1 MKRQKMITL
10 CPTSYEIAQ
19 GMTNF
24 SGWVRKQLLNMQID
38 NVMHPARQFVC
49 TDCDTV
55 LTTRGHDLHEVPHAT
70 RRLGEF
76 MNESCQGYLVKVYDG
91 DEE

>member
-24 SGWVRKQLLNMQID
+24 SGWVRKQLLNMEIIANDGID
-38 NVMHPARQFVC
+38 AKEMRFTC
-49 TDCDTV
+49 TQCGTS
-55 LTTRGHDLHEVPHAT
+55 LTTKGHDLEKCPHAT

-76 MNESCQGYLVKVYDG
+76 MREDCQGHFERDF
-91 DEE
+91 

>member
-24 SGWVRKQLLNMQID
+24 SGWVRKQLLNMKIHAEAG
-38 NVMHPARQFVC
+38 VKHQFVC
-49 TDCDTV
+49 TDCDTI
-55 LTTRGHDLHEVPHAT
+55 LHSAHDLHECPHAT

-76 MNESCQGYLVKVYDG
+76 MNESCLGYFVKVN
-91 DEE
+91 

>member
-1 MKRQKMITL
+1 MRQKMITL

-24 SGWVRKQLLNMQID
+24 SSWVRKQLLNMQI
-38 NVMHPARQFVC
+38 NQGNQLQKQFIC
-49 TDCDTV
+49 SDCGTT
-55 LTTRGHDLHEVPHAT
+55 LTTRGHDLHDVPHAT

-76 MNESCQGYLVKVYDG
+76 MREDCHGMLQTVVEGL
-91 DEE
+91 E

>member
-24 SGWVRKQLLNMQID
+24 SGWVRKQLLAMQIHKED
-38 NVMHPARQFVC
+38 VKTYQYAC
-49 TDCDTV
+49 TDCDT
-55 LTTRGHDLHEVPHAT
+55 LLHTHHELHEVPHAT

-76 MNESCQGYLVKVYDG
+76 MREDCHGYFVKVN
-91 DEE
+91 

>member
-24 SGWVRKQLLNMQID
+24 SGWVRKQLLNMNIAAD
-38 NVMHPARQFVC
+38 DYLDEATFAC
-49 TDCDTV
+49 TGCDTT

-70 RRLGEF
+70 RRLGDF
-76 MNESCQGYLVKVYDG
+76 MREDCQGYFKRVEK
-91 DEE
+91 